1 MKTTI
6 KKDEHKDSEEIYLD
20 YSKYFGIGKDLGLD
34 EEPKELD
41 FEDDDIDLE
50 VLKK

>member
-6 KKDEHKDSEEIYLD
+6 KKDEHKDNKEIYLD
-20 YSKYFGIGKDLGLD
+20 YSKYFGIGKDLGFD
-34 EEPKELD
+34 EEAEELA